1 MSDAAQTPP
10 SPEAPSGSGT
20 SSGLRRVDYATRVA
34 WGEAMLAYD
43 FGPSHPMHP
52 SRLDLTARLCEA
64 LGLFSLPRVAVAEP
78 HIASDDELGSVHT
91 RDYIAA
97 VRSVSDDPSSTLP
110 ERGLGTEDD
119 PAFAGMHE
127 ASARIAGGSLEAA
140 DAILAGRA
148 QHAVN
153 FAGGMHHAAADRAS
167 GFCIY
172 NDAALAVQR
181 LLDGGLSRVAYVDTD
196 AHHGDGTQSIF
207 WNDPRVLT
215 ISLHESGLTLFPG
228 TGFPSET
235 GGPDALGTA
244 VNVALPAGTGDAG
257 WLRAF
262 HAIVPPLVEA
272 FRPEAIVSQHG
283 CDSHALDPL
292 ADLRT
297 SVDAQREAALSVSRL
312 ANRFCDDRWI
322 ATGGGGYD
330 VLRVVPRAWAHL
342 VGVAAGHPVPLR
354 TETPAAWREFA
365 LATYPER
372 LGPGEAVPETM
383 GEDADLWWRSWDI
396 GFNPHDAVDRAV
408 MATRKEIF
416 PLHGLDPWFD

>member
-1 MSDAAQTPP
+1 MSDAAPTPP
-10 SPEAPSGSGT
+10 SPEASADSRAPQNI
-20 SSGLRRVDYATRVA
+20 RRIEYATQVA
-34 WGEAMLAYD
+34 WGEALLAYD
-43 FGPSHPMHP
+43 FGASHPMHP
-52 SRLDLTARLCEA
+52 GRLAMTARLCEE
-64 LGLFSLPRVAVAEP
+64 LGLFALPRVVVVDPRE
-78 HIASDDELGSVHT
+78 ASDDELAMVHT
-91 RDYIAA
+91 RDYIAE
-97 VRSVSDDPSSTLP
+97 VRRVSEDPTDPAP

-153 FAGGMHHAAADRAS
+153 FAGGMHHAAADHAS

-172 NDAALAVQR
+172 NDAALAIRR
-181 LLDGGLSRVAYVDTD
+181 LLDGGLSRVVYIDTD

-228 TGFPSET
+228 TGFAHEV
-235 GGPDALGTA
+235 GGPDALGAA
-244 VNVALPAGTGDAG
+244 VNVALPARTGDAG

-272 FRPEAIVSQHG
+272 FRPDAIVSQHG

-292 ADLRT
+292 TNLRT
-297 SVDAQREAALSVSRL
+297 SVDAQREAALTISRL
-312 ANRFCDDRWI
+312 AARHCDDRWL

-330 VLRVVPRAWAHL
+330 VVRVVPRVWTHL
-342 VGVAAGHPVPLR
+342 VGVAAGHPIPLR
-354 TETPAAWREFA
+354 TETPAAWRDYV
-365 LATYPER
+365 LAAFPER
-372 LGPGEAVPETM
+372 LGPGETPPETM
-383 GEDADLWWRSWDI
+383 GDDADIWWRSWDV
-396 GFNPHDAVDRAV
+396 GFNPNDAVDRAI
-408 MATRKEIF
+408 MATRKEAF